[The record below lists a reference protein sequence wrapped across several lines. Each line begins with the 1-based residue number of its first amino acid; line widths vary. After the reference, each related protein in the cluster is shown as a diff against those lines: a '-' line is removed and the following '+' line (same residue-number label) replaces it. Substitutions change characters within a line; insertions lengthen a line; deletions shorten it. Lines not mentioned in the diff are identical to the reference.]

1 MTVKQTCRSPIV
13 FSSPFEDSLQRTNA
27 SACTA
32 LPNSKAQ
39 GVFLLMD
46 TTPKN
51 KTEESWEYWKV
62 G

>member
-1 MTVKQTCRSPIV
+1 MTVKQTYRSPIV